1 MGEQDVRHGAATP
14 LEVARVAA
22 LAADDKK
29 ATDILVLDLSGLS
42 DICDYFLICTAQN
55 RPQMDAVVDGIREK
69 VAKNCELHP
78 ISSEGRQGA
87 SWVLIDYGATVVHV
101 FRPESREY
109 FRLERLW
116 GEAPRIPLGL
126 GGDARPSWGGD
137 VSEGEGRAVVH
148 ARDE

>member
-87 SWVLIDYGATVVHV
+87 NWVLIDYGATVVHV

-137 VSEGEGRAVVH
+137 VSEGEGRAVAQ
-148 ARDE
+148 ARDD

>member
-1 MGEQDVRHGAATP
+1 MGEQDVRHGVAAP
-14 LEVARVAA
+14 LEIARVAA

-42 DICDYFLICTAQN
+42 DVCDYFLICTAQN
-55 RPQMDAVVDGIREK
+55 RPQMDAIVDGIREK
-69 VAKNCELHP
+69 VARNCELHP

-116 GEAPRIPLGL
+116 SEAPRIPLGL
-126 GGDARPSWGGD
+126 RGDARPTWDGD
-137 VSEGEGRAVVH
+137 ATEDEERAVV
-148 ARDE
+148 RERNG

>member
-137 VSEGEGRAVVH
+137 VSEGEGRAVV
-148 ARDE
+148 

>member
-42 DICDYFLICTAQN
+42 DICDYFLICTAQT

-137 VSEGEGRAVVH
+137 VSEGEGRAVVQ

>member
-87 SWVLIDYGATVVHV
+87 SWVLIDYGAIVVHV

-109 FRLERLW
+109 FRLEKLW
-116 GEAPRIPLGL
+116 GEAPRVPLGL
-126 GGDARPSWGGD
+126 GSDARP
-137 VSEGEGRAVVH
+137 A
-148 ARDE
+148 